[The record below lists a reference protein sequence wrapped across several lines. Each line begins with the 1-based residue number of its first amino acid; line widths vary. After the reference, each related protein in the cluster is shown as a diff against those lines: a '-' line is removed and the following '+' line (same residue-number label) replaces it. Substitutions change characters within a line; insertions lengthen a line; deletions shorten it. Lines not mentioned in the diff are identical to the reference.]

1 MELGTKYERN
11 TKHVWWLHRGRQG
24 IIRESLREDV
34 MLDLS
39 FVQRAEIYYLKKK
52 KKKGKEELRGY
63 KACEER
69 FGRNDFLIKDM
80 KAFCLGFFIC
90 TFNRKSLTLVLQWNS
105 VWCWWNDNWAIT
117 KIHEHF
123 PMENSHKVYC
133 FSQIH
138 ESVKA
143 KAL

>member
-1 MELGTKYERN
+1 MMTSQREAGYHQRKLERGCDAWSEFCTKSR
-11 TKHVWWLHRGRQG
+11 
-24 IIRESLREDV
+24 
-34 MLDLS
+34 DLLP
-39 FVQRAEIYYLKKK
+39 EKKK

-90 TFNRKSLTLVLQWNS
+90 IFNRKSLTLVLQWNS

>member
-1 MELGTKYERN
+1 MKGILSMYDDFTEGGRVSSEKAWERMWCLIWVLY
-11 TKHVWWLHRGRQG
+11 K
-24 IIRESLREDV
+24 E
-34 MLDLS
+34 
-39 FVQRAEIYYLKKK
+39 QRFTTWKKK